1 MSKKVSGYISVRALG
16 TYDFEFF
23 VPDDYTEEEISQAVK
38 DKCDYFID
46 YNVEDGYEEV
56 TRTVTEFVKVR

>member
-1 MSKKVSGYISVRALG
+1 MSKKVSGYIYVRALG
-16 TYDFEFF
+16 QYEFEFF
-23 VPDDYTEEEISQAVK
+23 VPDNYTKEQINQAVE
-38 DKCDYFID
+38 DKCNYFID